1 VKLLG
6 QLPMKTLVK
15 QDPRRDFVGGAEVVT
30 VFSTER
36 LLDVIQV
43 LFKFKIGSVPVVTQ
57 SDQTEEKQT
66 AVFDFWIDQGPKKE
80 GVFLGF
86 VDMVDILAYLVAAL
100 PENQEHKKEALDL
113 AGRSLLESPIV
124 NVINFGR
131 KDKAVPISQSHPVAE
146 ALQYFGKGT
155 HRVLL
160 FNEHKILSGLSSQSD
175 LIRLLHHRF
184 EKGEL
189 QSVNFKFDKS
199 ILVRATVQSILP
211 TDSVL
216 QAIGKLG
223 SGSLGTVAI
232 VDAHGSLVGQF
243 SASEVGYA
251 FAVGKREESDISKE
265 EILRTMFG
273 HLDLPVRDY
282 LAKFHPQSLKP
293 EIIIPDIS
301 LQQVCKLMTEGNSKQ
316 LWVTN
321 DATSKVPIGVL
332 TQTDVCRRL
341 AEVCL

>member
-1 VKLLG
+1 
-6 QLPMKTLVK
+6 
-15 QDPRRDFVGGAEVVT
+15 
-30 VFSTER
+30 
-36 LLDVIQV
+36 
-43 LFKFKIGSVPVVTQ
+43 
-57 SDQTEEKQT
+57 
-66 AVFDFWIDQGPKKE
+66 
-80 GVFLGF
+80 
-86 VDMVDILAYLVAAL
+86 VAIAQ
-100 PENQEHKKEALDL
+100 N
-113 AGRSLLESPIV
+113 
-124 NVINFGR
+124 
-131 KDKAVPISQSHPVAE
+131 HPVAE

-160 FNEHKILSGLSSQSD
+160 FNEHKVLSGLSSQAD
-175 LIRLLHHRF
+175 LIRLLHERF

-199 ILVRATVQSILP
+199 LMVRTTVMSILP
-211 TDSVL
+211 TDTVL
-216 QAIGKLG
+216 QAIATLG
-223 SGSLGTVAI
+223 SCTLGTVAI

-251 FAVGKREESDISKE
+251 FAVGKREESEFEKE

-293 EIIIPDIS
+293 KIIMPDIS

-321 DATSKVPIGVL
+321 HPTSKVPIGVL
-332 TQTDVCRRL
+332 TQTDVCRQL
-341 AEVCL
+341 AEVCF